1 MLSVPQSGCESDFY
15 QLHQSTLAIFGSLSQ
30 RILNSSANHQQNSA
44 NFLSPNGLK
53 SRSKTCFWRHH
64 DWDSGRLDLRAPDIS
79 RAQDQPYTPRPA
91 VMIVGL
97 HPPGWSECE
106 CLTASFKYIK
116 MWDVVFWTWGSS
128 AKRFQDIRFLHRFLL
143 GSRAKKLP
151 KMAQPITAVNQWTQN
166 GLFLLSF
173 PSLFGGGVV
182 WIMILMILW
191 SGPYLAE
198 KNKS

>member
-128 AKRFQDIRFLHRFLL
+128 AKRFQDIRFLQPFLTGFPRQEATKDGPANNCSEPVNTKRFIFVEFSQPFW
-143 GSRAKKLP
+143 GRSRLDNDSNDSMVWTIFGRKK
-151 KMAQPITAVNQWTQN
+151 
-166 GLFLLSF
+166 
-173 PSLFGGGVV
+173 
-182 WIMILMILW
+182 
-191 SGPYLAE
+191 
-198 KNKS
+198 